1 MQNVIGCT
9 ALLSGRKTKF
19 CKEERPS
26 CEPLTKS
33 INSREGP
40 TIRIISAPGAS
51 TGNIRMV
58 GPSQSKDCI

>member
-1 MQNVIGCT
+1 MMVVKGDWQRSL
-9 ALLSGRKTKF
+9 AEWEETKF

-40 TIRIISAPGAS
+40 TIRIFQ
-51 TGNIRMV
+51 
-58 GPSQSKDCI
+58 PSGLLPEICVW

>member
-1 MQNVIGCT
+1 MRVNVIGCT
-9 ALLSGRKTKF
+9 ALLSGKKTKF

-40 TIRIISAPGAS
+40 TIRIFQPLGLLPE
-51 TGNIRMV
+51 MYV
-58 GPSQSKDCI
+58 W